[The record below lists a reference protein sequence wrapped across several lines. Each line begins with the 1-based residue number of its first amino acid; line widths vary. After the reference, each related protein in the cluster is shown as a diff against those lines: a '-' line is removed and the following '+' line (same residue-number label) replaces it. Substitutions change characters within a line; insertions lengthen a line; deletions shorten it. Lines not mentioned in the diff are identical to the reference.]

1 VSQRACLG
9 LAKNGNSTATYNFL
23 HLCDKASAISLC
35 RSSSAWTSGTRIFN
49 KSMEVAIATLPAH
62 SVYLIRRIEIHVLT

>member
-1 VSQRACLG
+1 MLSLRPARNRLSRCVSTRLG

-35 RSSSAWTSGTRIFN
+35 RNSSAWTSGTRIFN
-49 KSMEVAIATLPAH
+49 KSLEVGIPT
-62 SVYLIRRIEIHVLT
+62 